1 MNRISR
7 IAFLCLA
14 FLSFSFQAFPAVS
27 ARVGLE
33 WQRSSGDAGDITY
46 RVYRGTEAG
55 AYTEQFDAAK
65 GTNYWFNDI
74 APGVPYF
81 FTVTA
86 LRDGLESLPS
96 DEVSYN
102 APTGQ
107 PVTVVV
113 NAAFR
118 RDANNVLVTW
128 TANPTNQLVFQYEV
142 AYKPQSA
149 TDYAS
154 VMVTGIT
161 ATIPVD
167 GASVYNFRVRAIGPA
182 GAGPWFERLVP
193 ALPGPPLF
201 LLVKANGGVQYVYT
215 P

>member
-1 MNRISR
+1 MKTLFR
-7 IAFLCLA
+7 IAFLHLA
-14 FLSFSFQAFPAVS
+14 FLAFAFQAFPAVS
-27 ARVGLE
+27 ARVGLQ
-33 WQRSSGDAGDITY
+33 WDPSLDAGDITY
-46 RVYRGTEAG
+46 RVYRWTDNPLVTENFSAG
-55 AYTEQFDAAK
+55 NLTE
-65 GTNYWFNDI
+65 YWFEDI
-74 APGVPYF
+74 VPGVQYSF
-81 FTVTA
+81 VVTA
-86 LRDGLESLPS
+86 VRDGVESLPS
-96 DEVSYN
+96 NQVN
-102 APTGQ
+102 HTAPTGQ
-107 PVTVVV
+107 SVTVVV
-113 NAAFR
+113 GAAFR

-154 VMVTGIT
+154 VMVTT
-161 ATIPVD
+161 TSATIPVD

-182 GAGPWFERLVP
+182 GVGPWFDRIVP